1 MGRRQAMSDAK
12 QTPTPDPE
20 LRELF
25 EALRMPPDSLR
36 SWFEQIR
43 GFCEQHG
50 GRPRYSELLDLM
62 DECLEQL

>member
-1 MGRRQAMSDAK
+1 MADAK
-12 QTPTPDPE
+12 QASAPDPE
-20 LRELF
+20 LREIL

-36 SWFEQIR
+36 SWLEQIR